1 MKVSSSGGG
10 IRSSAVSTLS
20 EPATATWNSCTPI
33 SSRRRS
39 MMSASAP
46 AGSANSSIGSVV
58 ATCTS
63 ATSAVESGVSTRIHC
78 APTVCIQ
85 VPSMLPSCANHSARN
100 APMRSGAHGDEGESD
115 TVVRAVSLT
124 G

>member
-1 MKVSSSGGG
+1 MSSSVGG

-20 EPATATWNSCTPI
+20 APPTATWNSCTPI

-85 VPSMLPSCANHSARN
+85 VPSMLPSWANHSTRN
-100 APMRSGAHGDEGESD
+100 APMRSGAHGDSLD
-115 TVVRAVSLT
+115 PATAARAVSLT